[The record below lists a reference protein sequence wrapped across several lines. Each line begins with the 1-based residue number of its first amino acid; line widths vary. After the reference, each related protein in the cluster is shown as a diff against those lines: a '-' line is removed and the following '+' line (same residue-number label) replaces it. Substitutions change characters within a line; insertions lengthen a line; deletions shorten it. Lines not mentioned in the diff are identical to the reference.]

1 MYLRPKYWNKQIKLN
16 SRTPCLFSIKINLHM
31 KKITLLL
38 AALILSAVHSFAQI
52 KITKIKNKD
61 KDHYLANV
69 IGYPITGVYS
79 YVNQITPTTILN
91 EDGTGVIENED
102 LTKEK
107 IIWGIEC
114 SESGIP
120 LFKEGFNSASYS
132 FWYRITGSAESKS
145 DDGENWISQSF
156 TIHYD
161 KKKIFISGERVKEYI
176 E

>member
-1 MYLRPKYWNKQIKLN
+1 
-16 SRTPCLFSIKINLHM
+16 M
-31 KKITLLL
+31 KNFTLLL
-38 AALILSAVHSFAQI
+38 TALVLSATHSFAQI
-52 KITKIKNKD
+52 KITKIKSKD
-61 KDHYLANV
+61 KNHYIATV
-69 IGYPITGVYS
+69 IGYPIIGIYT

-91 EDGTGVIENED
+91 EDGTGVIQYED
-102 LTKEK
+102 LTKEN

-120 LFKEGFNSASYS
+120 VFKEGFNSAAYS

-145 DDGENWISQSF
+145 NDGENWISQSF

-161 KKKIFISGERVKEYI
+161 KKKMFISGERVKEYI